1 MPLAALGHLLGL
13 VLEGSQPAFEVSR
26 LLRSFETEIEK
37 GQQGFML
44 KQVHTSEHLTTYVW
58 PSDVHTYLHHQRPLR
73 GRSTY
78 LLTVR
83 LRIWYLKSLGAAAST
98 YLLAKF
104 SAASRP
110 KYILTY
116 VRVRCSASTCCLNMK
131 PSSGSGRWSC
141 WRRKIS
147 YERLH
152 HA

>member
-1 MPLAALGHLLGL
+1 
-13 VLEGSQPAFEVSR
+13 
-26 LLRSFETEIEK
+26 
-37 GQQGFML
+37 ML

-83 LRIWYLKSLGAAAST
+83 IHTLYLKSLARPAST

-131 PSSGSGRWSC
+131 PWLPQTGRFDASVRAVEFEFREFPAEAEFLNNLRILAQNLGSLVPTQNFENSVEGR
-141 WRRKIS
+141 I
-147 YERLH
+147 LG
-152 HA
+152 

>member
-1 MPLAALGHLLGL
+1 MSFYNHFGQPSHFPGHQPGSYPYSSSAVTATPSISSPEQTKIAA
-13 VLEGSQPAFEVSR
+13 
-26 LLRSFETEIEK
+26 
-37 GQQGFML
+37 QGFML

-83 LRIWYLKSLGAAAST
+83 LRIRYLKSLGAAAST

-131 PSSGSGRWSC
+131 PC
-141 WRRKIS
+141 A
-147 YERLH
+147 E
-152 HA
+152 

>member
-1 MPLAALGHLLGL
+1 MRYSVHRIFYINTIKNQGRFPPPHYS
-13 VLEGSQPAFEVSR
+13 SQSQARMKSLQISLQQPRAVR
-26 LLRSFETEIEK
+26 RAT
-37 GQQGFML
+37 QGFML

-83 LRIWYLKSLGAAAST
+83 LRIRYLKSLGAAAST

-116 VRVRCSASTCCLNMK
+116 VRVKYPASTCCFKMK
-131 PSSGSGRWSC
+131 PRQAQG
-141 WRRKIS
+141 
-147 YERLH
+147 
-152 HA
+152 